1 MGEAQQALS
10 LDWSQMNVAPHPA
23 RHPTH
28 FDFRDGECNI
38 PANAV
43 CEASFTGAF
52 MSDTVANAE
61 ASAPLSQVERVVDT
75 FIAPTKTFNDI
86 LRDSSWWLPWLL
98 GVLVT
103 LGFGLAIQQKIGWDK
118 TYNNILLQ
126 SPQAQQDRLA
136 QLPPD
141 QQARQKAIGASF
153 VKYIFWTT
161 PVLILVYAAIAAAGL
176 LGTLNFG
183 LGGHA
188 KFGQVFA
195 VWLYATLPFVIQGIL
210 AIVTI
215 FAGLDA
221 DSFNLKNPVGTN
233 VGYFL
238 PMDSPKW
245 LMAFGTSID
254 ILTIWVLILLTI
266 GCAIVGKMKTGTAA
280 VAVWGWWI
288 LITLV
293 KVGLAGMF

>member
-1 MGEAQQALS
+1 
-10 LDWSQMNVAPHPA
+10 
-23 RHPTH
+23 
-28 FDFRDGECNI
+28 
-38 PANAV
+38 
-43 CEASFTGAF
+43 

-61 ASAPLSQVERVVDT
+61 ASAPLTQVERVVDT
-75 FIAPTKTFNDI
+75 FIAPAKTFHDI
-86 LRDSSWWLPWLL
+86 LRDASWWLPWLL

-126 SPQAQQDRLA
+126 SPQSQQDRLA

-153 VKYIFWTT
+153 VKYIFWFT
-161 PVLILVYAAIAAAGL
+161 PVLILVYAAIAATGL
-176 LGTLNFG
+176 LATLNFG

-188 KFGQVFA
+188 KFGQLFA

-210 AIVTI
+210 GIVTI

-245 LMAFGTSID
+245 LMAFGTSMD

-288 LITLV
+288 VITLV
-293 KVGLAGMF
+293 KVAVAGMF